1 MRMLRLLHF
10 PLCPFSRKVRIVL
23 REKEL
28 EAELE
33 AVEPWRQAEALAT
46 LNPAAEVPVLID
58 GQRVICDS
66 WAICEYL
73 EETRPE
79 RRLLALDPVERAEV
93 RRLVAWF
100 DVKFMREVTDLIWRE
115 KVLKFAVNR
124 DTPNSAAVR
133 VGVANLHAHLNYI
146 AYLFEQ
152 RNWLAGDHISLADV
166 AAGAQLS
173 VLDYLGDVPWDAH
186 PGAKLYYARLKSRPS
201 VRPLLADRAP
211 CLKPAAHYDDLDF

>member
-1 MRMLRLLHF
+1 MLRLLHF
-10 PLCPFSRKVRIVL
+10 PLGPFSRKVRIVL

-28 EAELE
+28 DAELE
-33 AVEPWRQAEALAT
+33 AVEPWRQAEALAE
-46 LNPAAEVPVLID
+46 LNPAAEVPVLLD

-66 WAICEYL
+66 GAICEYL

-100 DVKFMREVTDLIWRE
+100 DVKFVREVTDLIWRE

-124 DTPNSAAVR
+124 ETPNSAAVR
-133 VGVANLHAHLNYI
+133 VGVANLHAHLGYI

-152 RNWLAGDHISLADV
+152 RNWLAGDHISLADA

-201 VRPLLADRAP
+201 FRPLLADRTP

>member
-1 MRMLRLLHF
+1 MLRLLHF
-10 PLCPFSRKVRIVL
+10 PLGPFSRKVRIVL

-28 EAELE
+28 DAELE
-33 AVEPWRQAEALAT
+33 AVEPWRVSDDLAA
-46 LNPAAEVPVLID
+46 LNPAAEVPVLLD

-73 EETRPE
+73 EETRSE
-79 RRLLALDPVERAEV
+79 RRLMAPDPVERAEI

-100 DVKFMREVTDLIWRE
+100 DGKFMREVTDLIWRE

-124 DTPNSAAVR
+124 DPPNSAAVR
-133 VGVANLHAHLNYI
+133 VGVANLHAHLGYI
-146 AYLFEQ
+146 ACLFEQ
-152 RNWLAGDHISLADV
+152 RNWLAGDHISLADA

-201 VRPLLADRAP
+201 FRPLLADRLP

>member
-1 MRMLRLLHF
+1 MLRLLHF
-10 PLCPFSRKVRIVL
+10 PLGPFSRKVRIVL

-28 EAELE
+28 DAELE
-33 AVEPWRQAEALAT
+33 AVEPWRQPDALAA
-46 LNPAAEVPVLID
+46 LNPAAEVPVLLD
-58 GQRVICDS
+58 GERVICDS
-66 WAICEYL
+66 SAICEYL

-100 DVKFMREVTDLIWRE
+100 DVKFVREVTDPIWRE
-115 KVLKFAVNR
+115 KVLKFAVSR
-124 DTPNSAAVR
+124 ETPNSAAVR
-133 VGVANLHAHLNYI
+133 VGVANLHAHLGYI

-152 RNWLAGDHISLADV
+152 RNWLAGDHISLADA

-201 VRPLLADRAP
+201 FRPLLADRSP

>member
-1 MRMLRLLHF
+1 MLRLLHF
-10 PLCPFSRKVRIVL
+10 PLGPFSRKVRIVL

-28 EAELE
+28 DAELE
-33 AVEPWRQAEALAT
+33 AVEPWRQPEALAA
-46 LNPAAEVPVLID
+46 LNPAAEVPVLLD
-58 GQRVICDS
+58 GERVICDS
-66 WAICEYL
+66 SAICEYL

-100 DVKFMREVTDLIWRE
+100 DVKFVREVTDPIWRE
-115 KVLKFAVNR
+115 KVLKFAVSR
-124 DTPNSAAVR
+124 ETPNSAAVR
-133 VGVANLHAHLNYI
+133 VGVANLHAHLGYI

-152 RNWLAGDHISLADV
+152 RNWLAGDHISLADA

-201 VRPLLADRAP
+201 FRQLLADRSP

>member
-1 MRMLRLLHF
+1 MLRLHHF
-10 PLCPFSRKVRIVL
+10 PLCPFSRKVRVVL

-28 EAELE
+28 DAALE
-33 AVEPWRQAEALAT
+33 VTEPWQCGDELSA
-46 LNPAAEVPVLID
+46 LNPAAEVPVLVD
-58 GQRVICDS
+58 DDRVVVDS
-66 WAICEYL
+66 GAICEYL

-79 RRLLALDPVERAEV
+79 PRLLGVEPVDRAEV

-100 DVKFMREVTDLIWRE
+100 DLKFLREVTDLIWRE
-115 KVLKFAVNR
+115 KVLKFVIDRA
-124 DTPNSAAVR
+124 TPDSAAVR
-133 VGVANLHAHLNYI
+133 AGVANLHAHLSYV
-146 AYLFEQ
+146 AFLFEQ

-186 PGAKLYYARLKSRPS
+186 PGAKLWYARLKSRPS
-201 VRPLLADRAP
+201 FRPLLADRVP

>member
-1 MRMLRLLHF
+1 MLRLLHF
-10 PLCPFSRKVRIVL
+10 PLGPFSRKVRIVL

-28 EAELE
+28 DAELE
-33 AVEPWRQAEALAT
+33 AVEPWRQAEALAEV
-46 LNPAAEVPVLID
+46 NPAAEVPVLLD

-100 DVKFMREVTDLIWRE
+100 DVKFVREVTDLIWRE
-115 KVLKFAVNR
+115 KVLKFAVSR
-124 DTPNSAAVR
+124 ETPNSAAVR
-133 VGVANLHAHLNYI
+133 VGVANLHAHLEYI
-146 AYLFEQ
+146 GYLFEQ
-152 RNWLAGDHISLADV
+152 RNWLAGDHISLADA

-201 VRPLLADRAP
+201 FRPLLADRTP

>member
-10 PLCPFSRKVRIVL
+10 PLGPFSRKVRIVL

-28 EAELE
+28 DAELE
-33 AVEPWRQAEALAT
+33 AVEPWRQAEALAE
-46 LNPAAEVPVLID
+46 LNPAAEVPVLVD

-133 VGVANLHAHLNYI
+133 IGVANLHAHLTYI

-152 RNWLAGDHISLADV
+152 RNWLAGDHISLADA

-201 VRPLLADRAP
+201 FRPLLADRAP
-211 CLKPAAHYDDLDF
+211 YLKPAAHYDDLDF

>member
-1 MRMLRLLHF
+1 MLRLLHF
-10 PLCPFSRKVRIVL
+10 PLGPFSRKVRIVL

-28 EAELE
+28 DAELE
-33 AVEPWRQAEALAT
+33 AVEPWRQAEALAEV
-46 LNPAAEVPVLID
+46 NPAAEVPVLLD

-66 WAICEYL
+66 GAICEHL

-100 DVKFMREVTDLIWRE
+100 DVKFVREVTDLIWRE
-115 KVLKFAVNR
+115 KVLKFAVSR
-124 DTPNSAAVR
+124 ETPNSAAVR
-133 VGVANLHAHLNYI
+133 VGVANLHAHLEYI
-146 AYLFEQ
+146 GYLFEQ
-152 RNWLAGDHISLADV
+152 RNWLAGDHISLADA

-201 VRPLLADRAP
+201 FRPLLADRTP

>member
-1 MRMLRLLHF
+1 MLRLHHF
-10 PLCPFSRKVRIVL
+10 PLAPFSRKVRIVL

-28 EAELE
+28 EADLA
-33 AVEPWRQAEALAT
+33 AVEPWRQADELVA
-46 LNPAAEVPVLID
+46 LNPAAEVPVLLD
-58 GQRVICDS
+58 GERVIVDS
-66 WAICEYL
+66 GAICEYL

-79 RRLLALDPVERAEV
+79 PRLLALDPVARAEI

-100 DVKFMREVTDLIWRE
+100 DVKFRREVTDLIWRE
-115 KVLKFAVNR
+115 KVLKFLINR

-133 VGVANLHAHLNYI
+133 VGVANLHAHLTYI

-152 RNWLAGDHISLADV
+152 RNWLAGDHISLADA

-173 VLDYLGDVPWDAH
+173 VLDYLGDVPWEAH
-186 PGAKLYYARLKSRPS
+186 PVAKLWYARLKSRPS
-201 VRPLLADRAP
+201 FRPLLADRVP

>member
-1 MRMLRLLHF
+1 MLRLLHF
-10 PLCPFSRKVRIVL
+10 PLDPFSRKVRIVL

-28 EAELE
+28 DAELE
-33 AVEPWRQAEALAT
+33 AVEPWRQAEALAA
-46 LNPAAEVPVLID
+46 LNPAAEVPVLLD
-58 GQRVICDS
+58 GQRVVCDS

-100 DVKFMREVTDLIWRE
+100 DVKFVREVTDLIWRE
-115 KVLKFAVNR
+115 KVLKFAVSR
-124 DTPNSAAVR
+124 ETPNSAAVR
-133 VGVANLHAHLNYI
+133 VGVANLHAHLEYI
-146 AYLFEQ
+146 GYLFEQ
-152 RNWLAGDHISLADV
+152 RNWLAGDHISLADA

-201 VRPLLADRAP
+201 FRPLLADRTP

>member
-1 MRMLRLLHF
+1 MLRLHHF

-28 EAELE
+28 DADLE
-33 AVEPWRQAEALAT
+33 ATEPWQCGEALSA
-46 LNPAAEVPVLID
+46 LNPAGEVPVLLD
-58 GQRVICDS
+58 GDQVIVDS
-66 WAICEYL
+66 DAICEYL

-79 RRLLALDPVERAEV
+79 PRLLALDPLERAEV

-115 KVLKFAVNR
+115 KVLKFVINR

-133 VGVANLHAHLNYI
+133 VGVANLHAHLSYV
-146 AYLFEQ
+146 AFLFEQ
-152 RNWLAGDHISLADV
+152 RNWLAGDHISLADA

-173 VLDYLGDVPWDAH
+173 VLDYLGDVPWEVH

-201 VRPLLADRAP
+201 FRPLLADRIP

>member
-1 MRMLRLLHF
+1 MLRLLHF
-10 PLCPFSRKVRIVL
+10 PLGPFSRKVRIVL

-28 EAELE
+28 DAELE

-58 GQRVICDS
+58 GQHVICDS
-66 WAICEYL
+66 WAVCEYL

-93 RRLVAWF
+93 RRLMAWF

-133 VGVANLHAHLNYI
+133 IGVANLHAHLNYI
-146 AYLFEQ
+146 ADLFEH
-152 RNWLAGDHISLADV
+152 RNWLAGDHISLADA

-201 VRPLLADRAP
+201 FRPLLTDRAP

>member
-1 MRMLRLLHF
+1 MLRLLHF
-10 PLCPFSRKVRIVL
+10 ALCPFSRKVRIVL

-28 EAELE
+28 DAALE
-33 AVEPWRQAEALAT
+33 VTEPWRCGNDFSA

-58 GQRVICDS
+58 GEQVIVDS
-66 WAICEYL
+66 GAICEYL

-79 RRLLALDPVERAEV
+79 PRLLGLDPLDRAEI

-100 DVKFMREVTDLIWRE
+100 DVKFVREVTDLIWRE
-115 KVLKFAVNR
+115 KVLKFVMHR
-124 DTPNSAAVR
+124 DAPNSAAVR
-133 VGVANLHAHLNYI
+133 VGVANLHEHLTYI

-152 RNWLAGDHISLADV
+152 RNWLAGDHISLADA

-186 PGAKLYYARLKSRPS
+186 PVAKLYYARLKSRPS
-201 VRPLLADRAP
+201 FRPLLTDRVA

>member
-1 MRMLRLLHF
+1 MLRLLHF
-10 PLCPFSRKVRIVL
+10 PLGPFSRKVRIVL

-28 EAELE
+28 DAELE
-33 AVEPWRQAEALAT
+33 AVEPWRQAEALAEV
-46 LNPAAEVPVLID
+46 NPAAEVPVLLD

-66 WAICEYL
+66 GAICEYL

-100 DVKFMREVTDLIWRE
+100 DVKFVREVTDLIWRE
-115 KVLKFAVNR
+115 KVLKFAVSR
-124 DTPNSAAVR
+124 ETPNSAAVR
-133 VGVANLHAHLNYI
+133 VGVANLHAHLEYI
-146 AYLFEQ
+146 GYLFEQ
-152 RNWLAGDHISLADV
+152 RNWLAGDHISLADA

-201 VRPLLADRAP
+201 FRPLLADRTP

>member
-1 MRMLRLLHF
+1 MLRLLHF
-10 PLCPFSRKVRIVL
+10 ALGPFSRKVRIVL

-28 EAELE
+28 DAELE
-33 AVEPWRQAEALAT
+33 AVEPWRQAEALAEV
-46 LNPAAEVPVLID
+46 NPAAEVPVLLD

-100 DVKFMREVTDLIWRE
+100 DVKFVREVTDLIWRE
-115 KVLKFAVNR
+115 KVLKFAVSR
-124 DTPNSAAVR
+124 ETPNSAAVR
-133 VGVANLHAHLNYI
+133 VGVANLHAHLEYI
-146 AYLFEQ
+146 GYLFEQ
-152 RNWLAGDHISLADV
+152 RNWLAGDHISLADA

-201 VRPLLADRAP
+201 FRPLLADRTP

>member
-1 MRMLRLLHF
+1 
-10 PLCPFSRKVRIVL
+10 
-23 REKEL
+23 
-28 EAELE
+28 
-33 AVEPWRQAEALAT
+33 
-46 LNPAAEVPVLID
+46 
-58 GQRVICDS
+58 VICDS
-66 WAICEYL
+66 GAICEYL

-100 DVKFMREVTDLIWRE
+100 DVKFVREVTDLIWRE
-115 KVLKFAVNR
+115 KVLKFAVSR
-124 DTPNSAAVR
+124 ETPNSAAVR
-133 VGVANLHAHLNYI
+133 VGVANLHAHLEYI
-146 AYLFEQ
+146 GYLFEQ
-152 RNWLAGDHISLADV
+152 RNWLAGDHISLADA

-201 VRPLLADRAP
+201 FRPLLADRTP

>member
-1 MRMLRLLHF
+1 MLRLLHF
-10 PLCPFSRKVRIVL
+10 PLGPFSRKVRIVL

-28 EAELE
+28 DAELE
-33 AVEPWRQAEALAT
+33 AVEPWRQAEALAE
-46 LNPAAEVPVLID
+46 LNPAAEVPVLLD

-100 DVKFMREVTDLIWRE
+100 DVKFVREVTDLIWRE

-124 DTPNSAAVR
+124 ETPNSAAVR
-133 VGVANLHAHLNYI
+133 VGVANLHAHLGYI

-152 RNWLAGDHISLADV
+152 RNWLAGDHISLADA

-201 VRPLLADRAP
+201 FRPLLADRTP